1 MKKVELE
8 ISIEQFLEK
17 WETAWRFKENE
28 QSKFRV
34 IKRGN
39 IFWERFDAERILM
52 KRMTDSLRNTLME
65 NNGEEWI

>member
-1 MKKVELE
+1 MNKVELE

-17 WETAWRFKENE
+17 WELAVRLREN
-28 QSKFRV
+28 KNLGRV
-34 IKRGN
+34 Y
-39 IFWERFDAERILM
+39 DAETTIM